1 VTAHEPL
8 ARAAAALPGCA
19 LLLLSHDTGGVLLAA
34 SADSGVD
41 AGALLKGALAAHG
54 GRGGGTPRLAQ
65 GALPA
70 GAPLLPLLG
79 ALGFGGG

>member
-1 VTAHEPL
+1 
-8 ARAAAALPGCA
+8 
-19 LLLLSHDTGGVLLAA
+19 
-34 SADSGVD
+34 VD